1 MPELPEVETVKKVL
15 LSWVK
20 DKKITNAYIY
30 HLGIIEDLTCI
41 KGETILDVTR
51 YGKNL
56 MFVLD
61 NYVLTSHLRMEGK
74 YYYAKKEK
82 GINKD
87 GKINFKYEGKEDLS
101 KIRKHTHV
109 ILEIDNNDLLLYH
122 DVRKFGKMHLYD
134 KNKFNISLLGVGKE
148 PFDMEVDEL
157 FNVLQRKKNPIKEV
171 LLDQSVMSGIG
182 NIYADEIC
190 FKCGF
195 LPTKDA
201 SSLTKKEVE
210 NLIKVARSTLLDAI
224 QDGGSTIKSYHSG
237 NGVDGLFQTKLLVY
251 GRKGE
256 PCSKCGNPITKIKLK
271 GRGTCFCTFCQK

>member
-87 GKINFKYEGKEDLS
+87 GKINFKYEGKMESGD
-101 KIRKHTHV
+101 TV
-109 ILEIDNNDLLLYH
+109 VVAEVTLENG
-122 DVRKFGKMHLYD
+122 RFT
-134 KNKFNISLLGVGKE
+134 
-148 PFDMEVDEL
+148 
-157 FNVLQRKKNPIKEV
+157 
-171 LLDQSVMSGIG
+171 LDS
-182 NIYADEIC
+182 
-190 FKCGF
+190 
-195 LPTKDA
+195 
-201 SSLTKKEVE
+201 
-210 NLIKVARSTLLDAI
+210 
-224 QDGGSTIKSYHSG
+224 
-237 NGVDGLFQTKLLVY
+237 
-251 GRKGE
+251 
-256 PCSKCGNPITKIKLK
+256 KLK
-271 GRGTCFCTFCQK
+271 